1 MKYTVTGRVPIATNR
16 GDVEPGGTVDTADLP
31 EYVNVDAL
39 VAAGHLGPDKKKPA
53 AGGGQGSAS
62 S

>member
-1 MKYTVTGRVPIATNR
+1 MKYTVTGRVPIATSK
-16 GDVEPGGTVDTADLP
+16 GDIEPGGTIDAADLP

-39 VAAGHLGPDKKKPA
+39 VAAGHLGPEKKKA
-53 AGGGQGSAS
+53 TGGGQGSAS